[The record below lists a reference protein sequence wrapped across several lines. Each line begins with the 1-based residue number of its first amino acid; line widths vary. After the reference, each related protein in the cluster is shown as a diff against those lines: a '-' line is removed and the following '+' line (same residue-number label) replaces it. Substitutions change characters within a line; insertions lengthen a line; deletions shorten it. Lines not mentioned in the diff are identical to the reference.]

1 MPLGRAEALFP
12 AEDPLAV
19 EPLPVFVPA
28 APVVV
33 PPLMPVPLALPVVPE
48 LPLALPVV
56 PDTFELLR
64 I

>member
-12 AEDPLAV
+12 ADAPLPV

-33 PPLMPVPLALPVVPE
+33 PPLMPVPLELPLVPE